1 MSEYATESPVSL
13 RRRRQR
19 RRALITIGVVL
30 LGLFFAFWYAL
41 SYYQDDATSAQSGA
55 GSTPTCRTLDPD
67 ELVPGQ
73 VEVLVLNA
81 TNRTG
86 LAARTAKELEERG
99 FQVTGAENDDSDRKT
114 PKVVELRYG
123 KDGKEQARLVRTM
136 FPKGDVKLHRD
147 DRKGTD
153 VDVVLGTNY
162 AQLRPLETPSADEL
176 PICPTPSES

>member
-41 SYYQDDATSAQSGA
+41 SYYQGDANSAQPQAAPG
-55 GSTPTCRTLDPD
+55 PTCRTPDPD
-67 ELVPGQ
+67 EITPEQ

-86 LAARTAKELEERG
+86 LAAKTGRDLEARG
-99 FQVTGAENDDSDRKT
+99 FVVTGAENDESGRKAPT
-114 PKVVELRYG
+114 VAEVRYG
-123 KDGKEQARLVRTM
+123 PKGKAQARLVRSVL
-136 FPKGDVKLHRD
+136 PKGTKLHND
-147 DRKGTD
+147 KRKGAD
-153 VDVVLGTNY
+153 VDVVLGKKYTK
-162 AQLRPLETPSADEL
+162 LRPQPTPSPGTL
-176 PICPTPSES
+176 PLCPTPSES

>member
-55 GSTPTCRTLDPD
+55 ASAPTCRTLDPD
-67 ELVPGQ
+67 EVVPEQ

-81 TNRTG
+81 TNRNG
-86 LAARTAKELEERG
+86 LAAKTAKALEARG
-99 FQVTGAENDDSDRKT
+99 FQVTGADNDDSDRKA
-114 PKVVELRYG
+114 PKVAEVRHG
-123 KDGKEQARLVRTM
+123 PDGETQAQLVQSVLPDGT
-136 FPKGDVKLHRD
+136 KLHNDKRE
-147 DRKGTD
+147 GTA
-153 VDVVLGTNY
+153 VDVVLGKEYTEL
-162 AQLRPLETPSADEL
+162 QPEPTPSADQL